1 MSKRGKV
8 KMHAKQAHAKPKQ
21 EKAAQEKISA
31 PPAAAADAAGWKENQ
46 KVSFGIHGAGGLA
59 AGVLSYF
66 IGGDYGLLTG
76 VILLF
81 VILNAYKIMSGKKKI
96 GAWAAPVIFL
106 YIFMWLDSWLFLY
119 NFL

>member
-1 MSKRGKV
+1 MSKRGKIKAHGMQV
-8 KMHAKQAHAKPKQ
+8 HAKPKQ
-21 EKAAQEKISA
+21 EEASREKASA

-46 KVSFGIHGAGGLA
+46 KVSFAIHGAGGLA

-76 VILLF
+76 VVLLF
-81 VILNAYKIMSGKKKI
+81 VILNAYKLMSGKKKL
-96 GAWAAPVIFL
+96 GMWAAPLVFL
-106 YIFMWLDSWLFLY
+106 YVFVWLDAWLFLY